1 MARSETK
8 TESTVTLGSRV
19 ETFNTMVSASGLLQL
34 KTFLAS
40 PIKIQILRN
49 AFVAC
54 PKTFTRNPKKKLF
67 ESSRWNCSGECQP
80 TDEGRNRFLVLA
92 FSGMQIQIHAKRYF
106 SEELG
111 EKVTNSLITN
121 GKFFKPKTRQL
132 AKNWNFHPDTNDFH
146 HGGFRSA
153 WEKFE
158 RGDWIWEMSRRYSKA
173 VLMNSP
179 VYYFRQPT
187 PDFQHP
193 PIKFKT
199 P

>member
-1 MARSETK
+1 MK

-54 PKTFTRNPKKKLF
+54 PKTFTSNPKKETFLKFKMKLF
-67 ESSRWNCSGECQP
+67 RRIPAHGRRQKSLSGV
-80 TDEGRNRFLVLA
+80 GLFRNANTNTRKKVFL
-92 FSGMQIQIHAKRYF
+92 
-106 SEELG
+106 EELG

-132 AKNWNFHPDTNDFH
+132 AKNL
-146 HGGFRSA
+146 
-153 WEKFE
+153 KFYPTQMIFIVVASKVLRKSSE
-158 RGDWIWEMSRRYSKA
+158 RGDGMWKVSRRH
-173 VLMNSP
+173 
-179 VYYFRQPT
+179 F
-187 PDFQHP
+187 
-193 PIKFKT
+193 
-199 P
+199 